1 MSHQYPELISNT
13 KFHTNPSHVLQVQ
26 IAKKLYNEY
35 KEWVGGLADGWPERG
50 LTLVGCSQGW
60 PACQGHQYQSQ
71 PAGTV
76 RVRILFSL
84 QPFSNIHV

>member
-1 MSHQYPELISNT
+1 M
-13 KFHTNPSHVLQVQ
+13 
-26 IAKKLYNEY
+26 
-35 KEWVGGLADGWPERG
+35 GGWEDVWPERG

-71 PAGTV
+71 LAGTV
-76 RVRILFSL
+76 RVRILFSP